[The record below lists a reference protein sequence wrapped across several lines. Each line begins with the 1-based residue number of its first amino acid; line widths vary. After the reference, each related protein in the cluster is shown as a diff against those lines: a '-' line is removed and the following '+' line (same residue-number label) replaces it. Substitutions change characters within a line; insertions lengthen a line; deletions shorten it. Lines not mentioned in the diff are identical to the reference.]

1 MKADCVITL
10 WHFCDAAEGAA
21 RRVFK
26 NVCVNFVSELTK
38 SGIKEMGLH
47 SKDSAVVRIP
57 TDKCIDVACGD
68 YIRIGECEDDM
79 PDRGNAL
86 KVVSVSDN
94 RRGASPH
101 WRLSCGG

>member
-10 WHFCDAAEGAA
+10 WHFGKDAESAA
-21 RRVFK
+21 RQVFK
-26 NVCVNFVSELTK
+26 NVCVNFVRGLTK

-47 SKDSAVVRIP
+47 SKDAAVVRIP
-57 TDKCIDVACGD
+57 TNKYIDVACGD
-68 YIRIGECEDDM
+68 YIRIGEYEDEM

-86 KVVSVSDN
+86 KVVAISDN

>member
-10 WHFCDAAEGAA
+10 WHFCNAAGCTE

-26 NVCVNFVSELTK
+26 NVYVNFVRELTK

-47 SKDSAVVRIP
+47 ARDAAVVRIP
-57 TDKCIDVACGD
+57 TDKYIDAACGD
-68 YIRIGECEDDM
+68 YIRIGEYEDEM
-79 PDRGNAL
+79 PDRGNSL
-86 KVVSVSDN
+86 KVVCVSDN